1 MTRYLFDT
9 MVASVGFNPRR
20 HPAVAEWLA
29 RDDIAG
35 WFSTITL
42 GEIRR
47 GIFAAAPQ
55 QPALAARLD
64 RWFAALL
71 AHQAEQF
78 LPVTTA
84 VAEQWGRL
92 TVQLGRKDADLLIA
106 ATAQVHGLVVAT
118 RNIQHFAPAG
128 VALFNPWTGE
138 AFGPKP

>member
-20 HPAVAEWLA
+20 HPDVAAWLA
-29 RDDIAG
+29 SDNVVG

-47 GIFAAAPQ
+47 GIVVSQ
-55 QPALAARLD
+55 RRQPALAGRLEA
-64 RWFAALL
+64 WFEALL
-71 AHQAEQF
+71 AEQAEQF
-78 LPVTTA
+78 LPVTTE

-92 TVQLGRKDADLLIA
+92 SVQLGRKDADLLIA

-118 RNIQHFAPAG
+118 RNIQHFAPTG
-128 VALFNPWTGE
+128 VALFNPWGD
-138 AFGPKP
+138 